1 MVIKLCVQNTL
12 QLIVPKYFIHIAKQ
26 KGKTGRI
33 LGTNADWGL
42 KNVTFESRHEVK
54 DNRPIEIHGGC
65 FVLFSSLLF
74 FSFSAIS
81 TLFLFL
87 ILILKGRENK
97 KQRTFTCCFT

>member
-12 QLIVPKYFIHIAKQ
+12 QLIEPKYFIHIAKQ

-33 LGTNADWGL
+33 VGTNADWGL

-54 DNRPIEIHGGC
+54 ENRPIEIHSGC

-81 TLFLFL
+81 TLFLF
-87 ILILKGRENK
+87 K
-97 KQRTFTCCFT
+97 F

>member
-26 KGKTGRI
+26 QGKTRRI
-33 LGTNADWGL
+33 VGTNADWCL

-54 DNRPIEIHGGC
+54 ENRPIEIHGGC

-74 FSFSAIS
+74 FPSLLSPLYF
-81 TLFLFL
+81 FLNSNSEGPG
-87 ILILKGRENK
+87 K
-97 KQRTFTCCFT
+97 

>member
-26 KGKTGRI
+26 QGKTSRI
-33 LGTNADWGL
+33 VGTNADWCL

-54 DNRPIEIHGGC
+54 ENRPIEIHGGC

-74 FSFSAIS
+74 FFLLCYLHFISFFNSNS
-81 TLFLFL
+81 EGTG
-87 ILILKGRENK
+87 K
-97 KQRTFTCCFT
+97 